1 MVDESNPMRS
11 ARKAWNHLGLFTRQ
25 EAVELL
31 SERLVSQKRRVMMK
45 DCVRIIY
52 YCNVQ
57 RSSGCRYEMSV
68 CIPTNPDEKLRID
81 DFNVHTCN
89 PADTRLRRRTKPQIE
104 DFAKPIEKRKP
115 PAGSAGGKDENPL
128 PFSLGDSMTMFL
140 TGLNEKFD
148 ADNDQELVD
157 QNDFGCADLGNGSSE
172 NLVRFIS
179 EFGESSKQNP
189 SSSRPGP
196 SNVWTTVD
204 IDVVDFSKR
213 PDPPFSFVF
222 HAKDEASQYSYACP
236 MIGNQPEVVADA
248 VLNLFYLFGAPSS
261 VKLDPAYRGTVLE
274 SMLSER
280 FPSTNVLFYAENRN
294 KQGAFAPRREESMIR
309 ERIYAWLMENSK
321 VNWFKHLNE
330 IKYMHNSEWI
340 DELGGT
346 PMELFFGRPR
356 PSGHPQKPKP
366 DDGVHD
372 DDTFSDTYTNNS
384 NGGTPME
391 IFFGRGRSSEQSQ
404 KQRTD
409 EAARDDDAF
418 SDTYTNNSNDT
429 KEESAAPTMEIRSV
443 KNEL

>member
-1 MVDESNPMRS
+1 
-11 ARKAWNHLGLFTRQ
+11 
-25 EAVELL
+25 
-31 SERLVSQKRRVMMK
+31 MMK

-115 PAGSAGGKDENPL
+115 PAGSGGGKDENPL

-140 TGLNEKFD
+140 TGLNDKFD
-148 ADNDQELVD
+148 ADNDLELVD
-157 QNDFGCADLGNGSSE
+157 QNDFGCADLGNGSNE

-179 EFGESSKQNP
+179 EFGESTKQNP
-189 SSSRPGP
+189 PNSRPGP

-248 VLNLFYLFGAPSS
+248 VLNLFYLFGSPRS

-274 SMLSER
+274 SMLSEK

-294 KQGAFAPRREESMIR
+294 KHGAFAPR
-309 ERIYAWLMENSK
+309 
-321 VNWFKHLNE
+321 
-330 IKYMHNSEWI
+330 
-340 DELGGT
+340 
-346 PMELFFGRPR
+346 
-356 PSGHPQKPKP
+356 
-366 DDGVHD
+366 
-372 DDTFSDTYTNNS
+372 
-384 NGGTPME
+384 
-391 IFFGRGRSSEQSQ
+391 
-404 KQRTD
+404 
-409 EAARDDDAF
+409 
-418 SDTYTNNSNDT
+418 
-429 KEESAAPTMEIRSV
+429 
-443 KNEL
+443 